1 MFFCLFSKFNCEDWW
16 NFLFDFLQ
24 LDCKCIK
31 TSLCNPALFFTGGQ
45 SDQGYGSKDE
55 LIKDDAEIH
64 VPEEQVARE
73 LITKI
78 KVQTEG

>member
-1 MFFCLFSKFNCEDWW
+1 MKTFR
-16 NFLFDFLQ
+16 
-24 LDCKCIK
+24 CK
-31 TSLCNPALFFTGGQ
+31 PALFFIGGQ

-64 VPEEQVARE
+64 VPEEPVARE
-73 LITKI
+73 LITKM